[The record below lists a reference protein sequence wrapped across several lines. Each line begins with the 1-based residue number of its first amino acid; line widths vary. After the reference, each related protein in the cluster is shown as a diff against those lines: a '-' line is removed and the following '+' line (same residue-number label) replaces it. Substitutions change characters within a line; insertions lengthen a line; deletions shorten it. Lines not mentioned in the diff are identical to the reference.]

1 MLIFSFTC
9 NFFLFIITLLF
20 SDHLSGYESSRLLG
34 SAPEEIITYLKTANV
49 TFNHHRQCVSTD
61 VSRILKIFWF
71 CFGKGLKRT
80 TLGI

>member
-1 MLIFSFTC
+1 MY
-9 NFFLFIITLLF
+9 FFLVYYYII

-49 TFNHHRQCVSTD
+49 TYNHHRQCVSTD

-80 TLGI
+80 TLGIRG